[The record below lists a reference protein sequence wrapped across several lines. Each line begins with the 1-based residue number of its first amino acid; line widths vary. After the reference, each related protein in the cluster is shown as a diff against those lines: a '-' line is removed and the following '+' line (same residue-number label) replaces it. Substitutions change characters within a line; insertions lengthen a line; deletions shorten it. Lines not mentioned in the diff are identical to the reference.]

1 MKVTTSFNY
10 FRKRLLQ
17 GVREHTDRNMSEH
30 RKSLETGNAFADLV
44 EIQRRLRSH
53 RKQNDKGTV
62 RECRGSGDGMY
73 VQETC
78 RNTGNPPSQDNKS
91 QTGNPRG
98 TGRAEM
104 GGGQARSSEEATNSR
119 RAKGPEFKRS
129 DQRRDRQGIGRGL
142 STPESV
148 WEFQESLHAKA
159 KEHPDFRFYSLYD
172 KLYRRDILS
181 HAWHIC
187 RTNGGSPGV
196 DEQPFEAIEERGADD
211 WLDELAN
218 TLRSKQYQPCA
229 VRRVYIPKPNG
240 KRRPLGIPTIRD
252 RVVQT
257 AALLVL
263 EPIFEVD
270 LQPEQYAYRR
280 ERNAHDAI
288 RHTHWLINK
297 GHRVVI
303 DADLS
308 GYFDTIPHPELMK
321 CLARRISDGALLR
334 LLKSWLEMPI
344 EEDDDK
350 AGKRRSNPA
359 RREKRGTPQ
368 GAPISPL
375 LSNLYMR
382 RFLLGWKLRGCGRKL
397 KAHIVN
403 YADDFV
409 ILCRDNAETAERL
422 MRSMMRQLKL
432 TVNDEKTTIKHLPQE
447 AFDFLGYTIGTCYS
461 VKSGKSYTGS
471 YPSKKKIQQF
481 TDRLNGMMRRNTLW
495 KPESE
500 LVADLNR
507 RLRGWG
513 NYFSLGP
520 VSKAYRAVDTHTR
533 KRLRQW
539 LRDKHKVPGAGTRK
553 FSDEYLYEELGL
565 FRLETSTRNL
575 PWAKA

>member
-1 MKVTTSFNY
+1 
-10 FRKRLLQ
+10 
-17 GVREHTDRNMSEH
+17 
-30 RKSLETGNAFADLV
+30 
-44 EIQRRLRSH
+44 
-53 RKQNDKGTV
+53 
-62 RECRGSGDGMY
+62 
-73 VQETC
+73 
-78 RNTGNPPSQDNKS
+78 
-91 QTGNPRG
+91 
-98 TGRAEM
+98 
-104 GGGQARSSEEATNSR
+104 
-119 RAKGPEFKRS
+119 
-129 DQRRDRQGIGRGL
+129 
-142 STPESV
+142 
-148 WEFQESLHAKA
+148 
-159 KEHPDFRFYSLYD
+159 
-172 KLYRRDILS
+172 
-181 HAWHIC
+181 
-187 RTNGGSPGV
+187 
-196 DEQPFEAIEERGADD
+196 
-211 WLDELAN
+211 
-218 TLRSKQYQPCA
+218 
-229 VRRVYIPKPNG
+229 
-240 KRRPLGIPTIRD
+240 
-252 RVVQT
+252 
-257 AALLVL
+257 LVL

-288 RHTHWLINK
+288 RHTHRLINK

-334 LLKSWLEMPI
+334 LLKSWLEMLI

-461 VKSGKSYTGS
+461 VKLGKSYTGS

-507 RLRGWG
+507 CLRGWG

-553 FSDEYLYEELGL
+553 FSDEYLYGELGL